1 MPLCL
6 RAGLSGTLAP
16 WFSTFLAIMWFPGA
30 FILTFDAPFVYT
42 GNGYFGS
49 WASLMFA
56 VLWFTVGTGYRVL
69 DLNPKLGKP
78 HVRGPV
84 VQVVGAPLL
93 GG

>member
-1 MPLCL
+1 MWCSSTPHCSSPHLC
-6 RAGLSGTLAP
+6 AGLASTLAP

-56 VLWFTVGTGYRVL
+56 VLWFTVGGL
-69 DLNPKLGKP
+69 L
-78 HVRGPV
+78 VRG
-84 VQVVGAPLL
+84 
-93 GG
+93 